1 MELYALND
9 TMKNCRVR
17 LECNE
22 KGFYEVSVKSTNLNT
37 AIETAL
43 DELYYNFEGKKFL
56 TLEINR
62 YFIYLDRFDH
72 SDSSTFDVSGRKY
85 KNNSDIF
92 LTKNLILGKVDS
104 AHWQDYKSFF
114 SQLQPLLKA
123 WIGLIQK
130 DKEMPSSYQW

>member
-22 KGFYEVSVKSTNLNT
+22 KGFYEVSVKSTNLDT
-37 AIETAL
+37 AIENAL
-43 DELYYNFEGKKFL
+43 DELYYNFEGKKFI

-72 SDSSTFDVSGRKY
+72 PESTTFDVSGRRY
-85 KNNSDIF
+85 KNCSDIF
-92 LTKNLILGKVDS
+92 LTKNMILGKVDS
-104 AHWQDYKSFF
+104 ARWQDYKSFC
-114 SQLQPLLKA
+114 SQMIPLIHA
-123 WIGLIQK
+123 WIRLIQI